1 MDKLPDKYKPADFE
15 SEIYN
20 FWLEKGYFHSE
31 ISSKKKPYSIVIPP
45 PNITGY
51 LHVGHALNNS
61 LQDIMIRYA
70 RMKGYGAC
78 WFPGTDH
85 AGIAT
90 QNVVEKELGK
100 NGVSR
105 FMLGREKFIE
115 KVWEWRGRYGS
126 RIISQLKSLGCSCDW
141 ERLRFTFDDDY
152 VKSVNHEFVTLYN
165 DGLIYRGN
173 YMVNWCP
180 RCLTALSDIE
190 VEHKEKKG
198 NLWDIKYPLI
208 VEETGLPSETEF
220 ITVSTTRP
228 ETMLGDTAVAV
239 NPSDIRYKKYLGRN
253 VLLPLAGRIIPI
265 IEDSFVDKD
274 FGTGA
279 VKVTPAHDPN
289 DFEIGLRHGLDKI
302 NVMTNDA
309 LMNENAGSYKGL
321 DRYAAREKVLEDLE
335 SLRFLDSK
343 KDHISSLGICSR
355 CDSVIEPRI
364 SLQWFVS
371 MKTLAEPAIR
381 AVKEGRVKFVPKKWE
396 KLYFNWMEN
405 IRDWCISRQLWW
417 GHRIPVWYCNN
428 CNEMIVSELPPK
440 VCKCGSTDLR
450 QDEDVLDTWFSS
462 NLWPFAIMKW
472 PQKTAEL
479 DYFFPT
485 NVLITGH
492 DIIFFWVARMI
503 MMSLYFMKE
512 VPFKEVFINPLVNDI
527 HGRKMSKSKGN
538 VIDPMTIID
547 KNGADVLR
555 FTLASLTTPG
565 KNMLLGDD
573 KIEGSRNF
581 ANKLW
586 NASKFV
592 IANIRAVN
600 IMDIQPKALSLDPW
614 DKWILSRLAKTIKSL
629 ERYLEKYNISFA
641 CKCLTDFF
649 WNDYCDWYIESA
661 KSRIYEKRYND
672 DKDGNEAE
680 AFEGGSAVDSA
691 ADSDGI
697 KSGGHDIKPAGHQST
712 IIEPDGSKPGECS
725 LGAESGNTEKA
736 KDRQAAQFVL
746 WYVLER
752 YLKILHPFMPFITEK
767 IWQSIP
773 HDGES
778 IIVSEFPGA
787 KSRIL
792 DKTDNNTEN
801 ELLKIFNTISEIRKI
816 RSELKINPASR
827 VSVYINPADV
837 LFAKI
842 LKSNSRYIKDL
853 AKLSEM
859 IIGRPIDNKG
869 YIKTLR
875 DENEIFVY
883 ILDAVDIELEIKRIN
898 NEIRKV
904 TQEKDKSS
912 AKIENPQF
920 MDKAPKDIIKK
931 EKLKLD
937 QALKI
942 IRSLQEQLYLLQS
955 IK

>member
-15 SEIYN
+15 SDIYN
-20 FWLEKGYFHSE
+20 FWLENDYFHSE
-31 ISSKKKPYSIVIPP
+31 ISAEKKPYSIVIPP

-51 LHVGHALNNS
+51 LHIGHALNNS

-70 RMKGYGAC
+70 RMKGLAAC

-90 QNVVEKELGK
+90 QNAVEKELNKKGIT
-100 NGVSR
+100 R

-115 KVWEWRGRYGS
+115 KVWEWRSQYGS

-141 ERLRFTFDDDY
+141 ERIRFTFDDDY

-165 DGLIYRGN
+165 AGLIYRGN

-180 RCLTALSDIE
+180 RCLTAISDIE

-198 NLWDIKYPLI
+198 SLWDIKYPLI
-208 VEETGLPSETEF
+208 DEETGLPSKTEF

-239 NPSDIRYKKYLGRN
+239 NPADKRYKKYLGRN
-253 VLLPLAGRIIPI
+253 VFLPLAGRVIPI
-265 IEDSFVDKD
+265 IEDNYVNKD

-289 DFEIGLRHGLDKI
+289 DFEIGQRHKLDKI
-302 NVMTNDA
+302 NIMTDDA
-309 LMNENAGSYKGL
+309 VMNENAGRYRGL
-321 DRYAAREKVLEDLE
+321 ERYAARKKVLEDLE
-335 SLRFLDSK
+335 NLRFLASK
-343 KDHISSLGICSR
+343 KEHISSVGICSR
-355 CDSVIEPRI
+355 CDTVIEPRI
-364 SLQWFVS
+364 SPQWFVS
-371 MKTLAEPAIR
+371 MKSLAEPAIK

-396 KLYFNWMEN
+396 KLYFNWMES

-417 GHRIPVWYCNN
+417 GHRIPVYYCSS
-428 CNEMIVSELPPK
+428 CNEMIVTESSPQ
-440 VCKCGSTDLR
+440 VCKCGSTDFR

-462 NLWPFAIMKW
+462 NLWPFAVMKW

-485 NVLITGH
+485 SVLITAH

-527 HGRKMSKSKGN
+527 SGQKMSKSKGN

-555 FTLASLTTPG
+555 FALASITTPG
-565 KNMLLGDD
+565 KNLILGEE

-592 IANIRAVN
+592 IANIQDVN
-600 IMDIQPKALSLDPW
+600 VIDMDAKTLTLNQW
-614 DKWILSRLAKTIKSL
+614 DKWILSKLAKTIKSL

-641 CKCLTDFF
+641 CKSLTDFF

-661 KSRIYEKRYND
+661 KSRIYEKKDND
-672 DKDGNEAE
+672 VS
-680 AFEGGSAVDSA
+680 GSA
-691 ADSDGI
+691 G
-697 KSGGHDIKPAGHQST
+697 
-712 IIEPDGSKPGECS
+712 IEPGSS
-725 LGAESGNTEKA
+725 SIVTEYSSADKA
-736 KDRQAAQFVL
+736 KDKQAALFVL

-773 HDGES
+773 HKGDS
-778 IIVSEFPGA
+778 IVVSQFPEL
-787 KSRIL
+787 KNRIL
-792 DKTDNNTEN
+792 DKTNNNAEN
-801 ELLKIFNTISEIRKI
+801 ELLKIFNIISEIRKI
-816 RSELKINPASR
+816 RSELKISPASR
-827 VSVYINPADV
+827 VNVYINPADTI
-837 LFAKI
+837 FERIIKD
-842 LKSNSRYIKDL
+842 NSRYIKDL
-853 AKLSEM
+853 AKLQGL
-859 IIGRPIDNKG
+859 IIGRPADNKG
-869 YIKTLR
+869 FIKSLK

-883 ILDAVDIELEIKRIN
+883 ILDAIDIELEIKRIN
-898 NEIRKV
+898 SEIRKV
-904 TQEKDKSS
+904 MQEKDKSS

-920 MDKAPKDIIKK
+920 LDKAPKDIIKK
-931 EKLKLD
+931 EKSKLA
-937 QALKI
+937 QALKTI
-942 IRSLQEQLYLLQS
+942 QSLQEQLNLLQS

>member
-1 MDKLPDKYKPADFE
+1 
-15 SEIYN
+15 
-20 FWLEKGYFHSE
+20 
-31 ISSKKKPYSIVIPP
+31 
-45 PNITGY
+45 
-51 LHVGHALNNS
+51 
-61 LQDIMIRYA
+61 
-70 RMKGYGAC
+70 
-78 WFPGTDH
+78 
-85 AGIAT
+85 
-90 QNVVEKELGK
+90 
-100 NGVSR
+100 
-105 FMLGREKFIE
+105 
-115 KVWEWRGRYGS
+115 
-126 RIISQLKSLGCSCDW
+126 
-141 ERLRFTFDDDY
+141 
-152 VKSVNHEFVTLYN
+152 
-165 DGLIYRGN
+165 
-173 YMVNWCP
+173 
-180 RCLTALSDIE
+180 
-190 VEHKEKKG
+190 
-198 NLWDIKYPLI
+198 
-208 VEETGLPSETEF
+208 
-220 ITVSTTRP
+220 
-228 ETMLGDTAVAV
+228 
-239 NPSDIRYKKYLGRN
+239 
-253 VLLPLAGRIIPI
+253 
-265 IEDSFVDKD
+265 
-274 FGTGA
+274 
-279 VKVTPAHDPN
+279 
-289 DFEIGLRHGLDKI
+289 
-302 NVMTNDA
+302 
-309 LMNENAGSYKGL
+309 
-321 DRYAAREKVLEDLE
+321 
-335 SLRFLDSK
+335 
-343 KDHISSLGICSR
+343 
-355 CDSVIEPRI
+355 
-364 SLQWFVS
+364 
-371 MKTLAEPAIR
+371 
-381 AVKEGRVKFVPKKWE
+381 
-396 KLYFNWMEN
+396 
-405 IRDWCISRQLWW
+405 
-417 GHRIPVWYCNN
+417 
-428 CNEMIVSELPPK
+428 
-440 VCKCGSTDLR
+440 VCKCGSADLR

-462 NLWPFAIMKW
+462 NLWPFAMMKW
-472 PQKTAEL
+472 PEKTAEL

-503 MMSLYFMKE
+503 MFSLYFMKE

-527 HGRKMSKSKGN
+527 YGQKMSKSKGN

-565 KNMLLGDD
+565 KNVLLGDD

-592 IANIRAVN
+592 IANIQGINVL
-600 IMDIQPKALSLDPW
+600 DLDPKTLTLDPW

-661 KSRIYEKRYND
+661 KSRIYEKKYD
-672 DKDGNEAE
+672 DGK
-680 AFEGGSAVDSA
+680 GGGAVDSA
-691 ADSDGI
+691 GGSNEI
-697 KSGGHDIKPAGHQST
+697 KSGGSSSIIESGIIKP
-712 IIEPDGSKPGECS
+712 GSS
-725 LGAESGNTEKA
+725 LGTEPGSCSGTEPVSSESGNTYKA

-778 IIVSEFPGA
+778 IIVSEFPGT
-787 KSRIL
+787 KNRIL
-792 DKTDNNTEN
+792 DKTDNSTEN
-801 ELLKIFNTISEIRKI
+801 ELLKVFNTISEIRKI

-842 LKSNSRYIKDL
+842 LKNNSRYIKDL

-859 IIGRPIDNKG
+859 VIGRPIDNKG
-869 YIKTLR
+869 FIKTLR
-875 DENEIFVY
+875 DGNEIFVY

-904 TQEKDKSS
+904 MQEKDKSG

-942 IRSLQEQLYLLQS
+942 IRSLQEQLGLLQS

>member
-15 SEIYN
+15 SDIYN
-20 FWLEKGYFHSE
+20 FWLENDYFHSE
-31 ISSKKKPYSIVIPP
+31 ISAEKKPYSIVIPP

-51 LHVGHALNNS
+51 LHIGHALNNS

-70 RMKGYGAC
+70 RMKGLAAC

-90 QNVVEKELGK
+90 QNAVEKELNKKGIT
-100 NGVSR
+100 R

-115 KVWEWRGRYGS
+115 KVWEWRSQYGS

-141 ERLRFTFDDDY
+141 ERIRFTFDDDY

-165 DGLIYRGN
+165 AGLIYRGN

-180 RCLTALSDIE
+180 RCLTAISDIE

-198 NLWDIKYPLI
+198 SLWDIKYPLI
-208 VEETGLPSETEF
+208 DEETGLPSKTEF

-239 NPSDIRYKKYLGRN
+239 NPADKRYKKYLGRN
-253 VLLPLAGRIIPI
+253 VFLPLAGRVIPI
-265 IEDSFVDKD
+265 IEDNYVNKD

-289 DFEIGLRHGLDKI
+289 DFEIGQRHKLDKI
-302 NVMTNDA
+302 NIMTDDA
-309 LMNENAGSYKGL
+309 VMNENAGRYRGL
-321 DRYAAREKVLEDLE
+321 ERYAARKKVLEDLE
-335 SLRFLDSK
+335 NLRFLASK
-343 KDHISSLGICSR
+343 KEHISSMGICSR
-355 CDSVIEPRI
+355 CDTVIEPRI

-371 MKTLAEPAIR
+371 MKSLAEPAIK

-417 GHRIPVWYCNN
+417 GHRIPVYYCSN
-428 CNEMIVSELPPK
+428 CNEMIVTESAPQ
-440 VCKCGSTDLR
+440 VCKCGGTDFR

-462 NLWPFAIMKW
+462 NLWPFAVMKW

-485 NVLITGH
+485 SVLITAH

-527 HGRKMSKSKGN
+527 SGQKMSKSKGN

-555 FTLASLTTPG
+555 FALASITTPG
-565 KNMLLGDD
+565 KNLILGEE

-592 IANIRAVN
+592 IANIQDVN
-600 IMDIQPKALSLDPW
+600 VIDMDAKTLTLNQW
-614 DKWILSRLAKTIKSL
+614 DKWILSKLAKTIKSL

-641 CKCLTDFF
+641 CKSLTDFF

-661 KSRIYEKRYND
+661 KSRIYEKKDND
-672 DKDGNEAE
+672 ASGSAGIEP
-680 AFEGGSAVDSA
+680 GGSSIVTEYSSA
-691 ADSDGI
+691 D
-697 KSGGHDIKPAGHQST
+697 
-712 IIEPDGSKPGECS
+712 
-725 LGAESGNTEKA
+725 KA
-736 KDRQAAQFVL
+736 KDKQAALFVL

-773 HDGES
+773 HKGDS
-778 IIVSEFPGA
+778 IVVSQFPEL
-787 KSRIL
+787 KNRIL
-792 DKTDNNTEN
+792 DKTNNNAES
-801 ELLKIFNTISEIRKI
+801 ELLKIFNIISEIRKI
-816 RSELKINPASR
+816 RSELKISPASR
-827 VSVYINPADV
+827 VNVYINPADTI
-837 LFAKI
+837 FERIIKD
-842 LKSNSRYIKDL
+842 NSRYIKDL
-853 AKLSEM
+853 AKLQGL
-859 IIGRPIDNKG
+859 IIGRPADNKG
-869 YIKTLR
+869 FIKSLK

-883 ILDAVDIELEIKRIN
+883 ILDAIDIELEIKRIN
-898 NEIRKV
+898 SEIRKV
-904 TQEKDKSS
+904 MQEKDKSS

-920 MDKAPKDIIKK
+920 LDKAPKDIIKK
-931 EKLKLD
+931 EKSKLA

-942 IRSLQEQLYLLQS
+942 IQSLQEQLNLLQS

>member
-15 SEIYN
+15 SDIYD

-31 ISSKKKPYSIVIPP
+31 VCPEKKPYSIVIPP

-70 RMKGYGAC
+70 RMKGFAAC

-90 QNVVEKELGK
+90 QNVVEKELSK
-100 NGVSR
+100 NGVTR

-115 KVWEWRGRYGS
+115 KVWEWRGQYGS

-141 ERLRFTFDDDY
+141 DRIRFTFDDDY

-173 YMVNWCP
+173 YIVNWCP
-180 RCLTALSDIE
+180 RCLTAVSDIE

-198 NLWDIKYPLI
+198 NLWDIRYPLI
-208 VEETGLPSETEF
+208 VEETGLPSKTEF
-220 ITVSTTRP
+220 IIVSTTRP

-239 NPSDIRYKKYLGRN
+239 NPTDKRYKKFLGRN
-253 VLLPLAGRIIPI
+253 VFLPLVDRIIPI
-265 IEDSFVDKD
+265 IEDSFVDKA

-289 DFEIGLRHGLDKI
+289 DFEIGQRHGLDKI
-302 NVMTNDA
+302 NIMTDDA
-309 LMNENAGSYKGL
+309 FMNENASRYKGL
-321 DRYAAREKVLEDLE
+321 ERYAARKKVLEDLE
-335 SLRFLDSK
+335 NLRLLVSRK
-343 KDHISSLGICSR
+343 EHTSSMGICSR
-355 CDSVIEPRI
+355 CDTVIEPRV

-371 MKTLAEPAIR
+371 MKTLAEPAIQ
-381 AVKEGRVKFVPKKWE
+381 AVKDGRVKFVPKKWE

-417 GHRIPVWYCNN
+417 GHRIPVYYCNK
-428 CNEMIVSELPPK
+428 CNEMIVSEAPPK
-440 VCKCGSTDLR
+440 VCKCGSKDLR

-462 NLWPFAIMKW
+462 NLWPFAMMKW

-485 NVLITGH
+485 SVLITGH

-527 HGRKMSKSKGN
+527 FGQKMSKSKGN

-565 KNMLLGDD
+565 KNLLLGED

-592 IANIRAVN
+592 IANIQGTDVIN
-600 IMDIQPKALSLDPW
+600 LDPKDLALNHW
-614 DKWILSRLAKTIKSL
+614 DKWILSKLAKTVKSL
-629 ERYLEKYNISFA
+629 ERYLEKYSISFA

-661 KSRIYEKRYND
+661 KSRIYEKKYND
-672 DKDGNEAE
+672 
-680 AFEGGSAVDSA
+680 GGSGSPDTPLKDTAAFKSVDHPTTITGHGS
-691 ADSDGI
+691 
-697 KSGGHDIKPAGHQST
+697 SGPGAEPNS
-712 IIEPDGSKPGECS
+712 IEPGNNGRMIEFGD
-725 LGAESGNTEKA
+725 SGKT
-736 KDRQAAQFVL
+736 KDRQAAIFVL

-767 IWQSIP
+767 VWQSIP

-792 DKTDNNTEN
+792 DKTDINAEN
-801 ELLKIFNTISEIRKI
+801 ELSKVFNVISEIRKI

-827 VSVYINPADV
+827 VSVYINPDDALV
-837 LFAKI
+837 EKI
-842 LKSNSRYIKDL
+842 LKINSSYIKDL

-859 IIGRPIDNKG
+859 IIGRPVDNKG
-869 YIKTLR
+869 FIKTLR
-875 DENEIFVY
+875 DGNEIFVY
-883 ILDAVDIELEIKRIN
+883 ILDAIDIELEIKRIN
-898 NEIRKV
+898 NEMQKV
-904 TQEKDKSS
+904 MQEKDKSS
-912 AKIENPQF
+912 AKIQNPQF
-920 MDKAPKDIIKK
+920 IDKAPKDIIDK
-931 EKLKLD
+931 ENQKYS
-937 QALKI
+937 QASKI
-942 IRSLQEQLYLLQS
+942 IQSLQEQLNLLQS